1 MRVARKPL
9 ALAALAA
16 AGLAAAF
23 ALIGAPAAAA
33 YTIDQLPGLGY
44 SVSVTYGTDGCNTW
58 KAGYGHQQQTN
69 LGSDCDPDFPA
80 RVDALVAATC
90 PCAQTAS
97 TTTAAATT
105 TDQATTTAP
114 VTTAPTQTDPPP
126 PATTTTAD
134 PVQAQIAA
142 LQAQI
147 DQIRDQL
154 VSLVKILVQ
163 WPGIDPGILSQLLA
177 LQPGG

>member
-1 MRVARKPL
+1 MTTTIRKPL

-23 ALIGAPAAAA
+23 ALIGAPVAAA
-33 YTIDQLPGLGY
+33 YTISQLPGLGY

-80 RVDALVAATC
+80 RVDALVVATC

-105 TDQATTTAP
+105 TEPLA
-114 VTTAPTQTDPPP
+114 TTAPTQTDPPP
-126 PATTTTAD
+126 PATTTAAD